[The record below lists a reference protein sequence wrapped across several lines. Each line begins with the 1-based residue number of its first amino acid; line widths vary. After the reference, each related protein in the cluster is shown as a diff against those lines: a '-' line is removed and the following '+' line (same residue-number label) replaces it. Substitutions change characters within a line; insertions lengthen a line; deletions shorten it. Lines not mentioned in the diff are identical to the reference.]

1 MDKPK
6 REVNRSKRIF
16 VSYSRR
22 ELEQLQEDF
31 AKSSCRT
38 LTQYIRAIS
47 LKSPFDIY
55 RNRAFDQFVE
65 EVILLRKEMQEI
77 RQKGIL
83 MTENAIH
90 FIQLHEQIK
99 DSINKLIDLCMLK

>member
-6 REVNRSKRIF
+6 REENRSKRIF

-22 ELEQLQEDF
+22 ELEQMQEDF
-31 AKSSCRT
+31 ANSSCRT
-38 LTQYIRAIS
+38 LTQYIRAVS

-65 EVILLRKEMQEI
+65 EVVLLRKEMQEI
-77 RQKGIL
+77 RQKRIL
-83 MTENAIH
+83 MTEDEVRL
-90 FIQLHEQIK
+90 IQLLEQIK